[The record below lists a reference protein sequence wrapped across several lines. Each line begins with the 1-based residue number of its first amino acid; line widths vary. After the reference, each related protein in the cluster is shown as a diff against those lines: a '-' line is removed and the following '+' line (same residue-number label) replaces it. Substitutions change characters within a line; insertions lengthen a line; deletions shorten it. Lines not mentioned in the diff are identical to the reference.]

1 MYILGTLIFE
11 DYTFFMYIL
20 KRDFLVYM
28 LIYFYYKFL

>member
-1 MYILGTLIFE
+1 MYILETFIFE
-11 DYTFFMYIL
+11 DYIFFMQFL